1 MSSSNRWLEG
11 VKVLDLTRY
20 LAGPACTR
28 LLVELGADV
37 IKVEQPPYGD
47 PNRSN
52 RPRINKRAGTHIQQN
67 RGKRSICIDM
77 NTEEGKEIILG
88 LSEHVDVI
96 VENFSPGVLE
106 RKGLGYS
113 ALQERNQNLIMASVS
128 GFGQTGP
135 LSSLPCF
142 DLIAQGYAGI
152 MHMTGEPDRPPMFV
166 GIGMGDTNAGVHAF
180 AAIGHA
186 LFHRER
192 TGKGTHLDISM
203 VDALFHMQDMPVHA
217 SSMTDGEY
225 VPMRQ
230 GTEFQMLAP
239 AGSFRGPEGW
249 IVILCA
255 EAQISNLYAAMERP
269 ELEEDPRFM
278 GNPARLENRAALKE
292 IIERWMSSYETDE
305 AVIEKLQSHR
315 VPSGPSL
322 APQDALN
329 HPHFLERGTVRT
341 VNDPLA
347 GEVQIPGFPFKS
359 SDPFPADDHVAAAL
373 GEHNFQVL
381 NTFLGLEVEQIT
393 DLEGKGILYSKEH

>member
-1 MSSSNRWLEG
+1 MAISERWLEEI
-11 VKVLDLTRY
+11 KVLDLTRY

-28 LLVELGADV
+28 LLTELGADV
-37 IKVEQPPYGD
+37 IKIEQPPYGD

-67 RGKRSICIDM
+67 RGKRSVCIDM
-77 NTEEGKEIILG
+77 NTDDGKKLILD
-88 LSEHVDVI
+88 LASHVDVV
-96 VENFSPGVLE
+96 VENFSPGVLD
-106 RKGLGYS
+106 RKGLGYGS
-113 ALQERNQNLIMASVS
+113 LKRNNPKLIMASVS

-152 MHMTGEPDRPPMFV
+152 IHMTGEPDRPPMFV

-192 TGKGTHLDISM
+192 TGRGTHLDISM

-217 SSMTDGEY
+217 SSMTNGEY
-225 VPMRQ
+225 IPMRQ
-230 GTEFQMLAP
+230 GTEFQMLSP
-239 AGSFRGPEGW
+239 AGSFHGPEGW

-255 EAQISNLYAAMERP
+255 EAQIANLYEAMGYP
-269 ELEEDPRFM
+269 ELANDERFK
-278 GNPARLENRAALKE
+278 GNPARLENRAALTE
-292 IIERWMSSYETDE
+292 IIEMWMSTYETDN
-305 AVIEKLQSHR
+305 AVLEKLQSHR
-315 VPSGPSL
+315 VPCGPAL
-322 APQDALN
+322 APQDALS

-359 SDPFPADDHVAAAL
+359 SDPLPDDDYVASAL
-373 GEHNFQVL
+373 GEHNYEIL
-381 NTFLGLEVEQIT
+381 NTLLGLSAERIT
-393 DLEGKGILYSKEH
+393 DLGKIGVLYSKEH

>member
-1 MSSSNRWLEG
+1 MDTSNAWLQG
-11 VKVLDLTRY
+11 VSVLDLTRY

-28 LLVELGADV
+28 LLTELGANV
-37 IKVEQPPYGD
+37 IKVEHPPYGD

-67 RGKRSICIDM
+67 RGKKSVCLDI
-77 NTEEGKEIILG
+77 NTEVGKEIVLE
-88 LSEHVDVI
+88 LSEHVDIV
-96 VENFSPGVLE
+96 VENFSPGVLD
-106 RKGLGYS
+106 RKGLGY
-113 ALQERNQNLIMASVS
+113 QELSQRNPAIIMASVS

-152 MHMTGEPDRPPMFV
+152 MHMTGEADRPPMFV

-192 TGKGTHLDISM
+192 TGRGTHLDISM
-203 VDALFHMQDMPVHA
+203 VDALFHMHDMPVHA
-217 SSMTDGEY
+217 SSMTNGEY

-230 GTEFQMLAP
+230 GTEFQMLSP
-239 AGSFRGPEGW
+239 AGSFKGPKGW

-255 EAQISNLYAAMERP
+255 EAQIQNLYEAMGKP
-269 ELEEDPRFM
+269 ELQEDERFI
-278 GNPARLENRAALKE
+278 GNPARLENRAALTE
-292 IIERWMSSYETDE
+292 IIESWMQSFSSDE
-305 AVIEKLQSHR
+305 EAIQKLQSHR
-315 VPSGPSL
+315 VPCGPSL
-322 APQDALN
+322 APQDALT

-341 VNDPLA
+341 VTDPLA

-359 SDPFPADDHVAAAL
+359 SDPFP
-373 GEHNFQVL
+373 GGQ
-381 NTFLGLEVEQIT
+381 
-393 DLEGKGILYSKEH
+393 

>member
-113 ALQERNQNLIMASVS
+113 ALQERNQNLIMASIS

>member
-11 VKVLDLTRY
+11 VQILDLTRY

-67 RGKRSICIDM
+67 RGKRSICIDI
-77 NTEEGKEIILG
+77 NTNEGKEIILD
-88 LSEHVDVI
+88 LAEHVDVV
-96 VENFSPGVLE
+96 VENFSPGVLD

-113 ALQERNQNLIMASVS
+113 AFKERNENLIMASVS

-180 AAIGHA
+180 AAIGYA

-192 TGKGTHLDISM
+192 TGRGTHLDISM

-255 EAQISNLYAAMERP
+255 EAQISNLYRAMELP
-269 ELEEDPRFM
+269 ELEEDLRFM
-278 GNPARLENRAALKE
+278 GNPARLENRAALTA
-292 IIERWMSSYETDE
+292 IIEKWMSSYETDE
-305 AVIEKLQSHR
+305 EVIEKLQSHR
-315 VPSGPSL
+315 VPCGPSL
-322 APQDALN
+322 APQDALS

-359 SDPFPADDHVAAAL
+359 SDPLPDDNYIAAAL
-373 GEHNFQVL
+373 GEHNFEIL
-381 NTFLGLEVEQIT
+381 STFLGLGIEEISN
-393 DLEGKGILYSKEH
+393 LEGKGILFSKEH

>member
-113 ALQERNQNLIMASVS
+113 AFQERNQNLIMASVS

-381 NTFLGLEVEQIT
+381 NTFLGLGVEQIT

>member
-113 ALQERNQNLIMASVS
+113 AFQERNQNLIMASVS

-322 APQDALN
+322 APQ
-329 HPHFLERGTVRT
+329 V
-341 VNDPLA
+341 
-347 GEVQIPGFPFKS
+347 
-359 SDPFPADDHVAAAL
+359 
-373 GEHNFQVL
+373 
-381 NTFLGLEVEQIT
+381 
-393 DLEGKGILYSKEH
+393 

>member
-11 VKVLDLTRY
+11 VQILDLTRY

-67 RGKRSICIDM
+67 RGKRSICIDI
-77 NTEEGKEIILG
+77 NTNEGKEIILD
-88 LSEHVDVI
+88 LAEHVDVV
-96 VENFSPGVLE
+96 VENFSPGVLD

-113 ALQERNQNLIMASVS
+113 AFKERNENLIMASVS

-192 TGKGTHLDISM
+192 TGRGTHLDISM

-255 EAQISNLYAAMERP
+255 EAQISNLYRAMELP
-269 ELEEDPRFM
+269 ELEEDMRFM
-278 GNPARLENRAALKE
+278 CNPSRLENRAALTA
-292 IIERWMSSYETDE
+292 IIEKWMSSYETDE
-305 AVIEKLQSHR
+305 EVIEKLQSHR
-315 VPSGPSL
+315 VPCGPSL
-322 APQDALN
+322 APQDALS

-359 SDPFPADDHVAAAL
+359 SDPLPDDNYIAAAL
-373 GEHNFQVL
+373 GEHNFEIL
-381 NTFLGLEVEQIT
+381 STFLGLGIEEISN
-393 DLEGKGILYSKEH
+393 LEGKGILFSKEH

>member
-1 MSSSNRWLEG
+1 
-11 VKVLDLTRY
+11 
-20 LAGPACTR
+20 
-28 LLVELGADV
+28 
-37 IKVEQPPYGD
+37 
-47 PNRSN
+47 
-52 RPRINKRAGTHIQQN
+52 
-67 RGKRSICIDM
+67 M
-77 NTEEGKEIILG
+77 NTKEGKEIILD
-88 LSEHVDVI
+88 LAEHVDVV
-96 VENFSPGVLE
+96 VENFSPGVLD

-113 ALQERNQNLIMASVS
+113 AFKEKNENLIMASVS

-255 EAQISNLYAAMERP
+255 EAQISNLYTAMELP
-269 ELEEDPRFM
+269 ELEEDPRFI
-278 GNPARLENRAALKE
+278 GNPARLENRAALTA
-292 IIERWMSSYETDE
+292 IIEKWMSSYETDE
-305 AVIEKLQSHR
+305 DVIEKLQSHR

-322 APQDALN
+322 APQDALS
-329 HPHFLERGTVRT
+329 HPHFIERGTVRT

-359 SDPFPADDHVAAAL
+359 SDPLPDDDYIAAAL
-373 GEHNFQVL
+373 GEHNFEIL
-381 NTFLGLEVEQIT
+381 NTFLGLEIEEISN
-393 DLEGKGILYSKEH
+393 LEGKGILYSKEH

>member
-11 VKVLDLTRY
+11 VQILDLTRY

-67 RGKRSICIDM
+67 RGKRSICIDI
-77 NTEEGKEIILG
+77 NTNEGREIILD
-88 LSEHVDVI
+88 LAEHVDVV
-96 VENFSPGVLE
+96 VENFSPGVLD

-113 ALQERNQNLIMASVS
+113 AFKERNENLIMASVS

-192 TGKGTHLDISM
+192 TGRGTHLDISM

-255 EAQISNLYAAMERP
+255 EAQISNLYRAMELP
-269 ELEEDPRFM
+269 ELEEDLRFM
-278 GNPARLENRAALKE
+278 GNPARLENRAALTA
-292 IIERWMSSYETDE
+292 IIEKWMSSYETDE
-305 AVIEKLQSHR
+305 EVIEKLQSHR
-315 VPSGPSL
+315 VPCGPSL
-322 APQDALN
+322 APQDALS

-359 SDPFPADDHVAAAL
+359 SDPLPDDNYIAAAL
-373 GEHNFQVL
+373 GEHNFEIL
-381 NTFLGLEVEQIT
+381 STFLGLGIEEISN
-393 DLEGKGILYSKEH
+393 LEGKGILFSKEH

>member
-11 VKVLDLTRY
+11 VQILDLTRY

-67 RGKRSICIDM
+67 RGKRSICIDI
-77 NTEEGKEIILG
+77 NTNEGKEIILD
-88 LSEHVDVI
+88 LAEHVDVV
-96 VENFSPGVLE
+96 VENFSPGVLD

-113 ALQERNQNLIMASVS
+113 AFKERNENLIMASVS

-192 TGKGTHLDISM
+192 TGRGTHLDISM

-255 EAQISNLYAAMERP
+255 EAQISNLYTAMELP
-269 ELEEDPRFM
+269 ELEEDARFI
-278 GNPARLENRAALKE
+278 GNPARLENRAALTA
-292 IIERWMSSYETDE
+292 IIEKWMSSYETDE
-305 AVIEKLQSHR
+305 EVIEKLQSHR
-315 VPSGPSL
+315 VPCGPSL
-322 APQDALN
+322 APQDALS

-359 SDPFPADDHVAAAL
+359 SDPLPDDNYIAAAL
-373 GEHNFQVL
+373 GEHNFEIL
-381 NTFLGLEVEQIT
+381 STFLGLGIEEISN
-393 DLEGKGILYSKEH
+393 LEGKGILFSKEH

>member
-113 ALQERNQNLIMASVS
+113 AFQERNQNLIMASVS

-269 ELEEDPRFM
+269 ELEKDPRFM

>member
-11 VKVLDLTRY
+11 VQILDLTRY

-67 RGKRSICIDM
+67 RGKRSICIDI
-77 NTEEGKEIILG
+77 NTKEGKEIILD
-88 LSEHVDVI
+88 LSEHVDVV
-96 VENFSPGVLE
+96 VENFSPGVLD
-106 RKGLGYS
+106 RKGLSYS
-113 ALQERNQNLIMASVS
+113 AFKERNENLIMASVS

-192 TGKGTHLDISM
+192 TGRGTHLDISM

-255 EAQISNLYAAMERP
+255 EAQISNLYTAMGLP
-269 ELEEDPRFM
+269 ELEEDPRFI
-278 GNPARLENRAALKE
+278 GNPARLENRAALTG
-292 IIERWMSSYETDE
+292 IIEEWMSSYETDE
-305 AVIEKLQSHR
+305 EVIEKLQSHR
-315 VPSGPSL
+315 VPCGPSL
-322 APQDALN
+322 APQDALS

-347 GEVQIPGFPFKS
+347 GEIQIPGFPFKS
-359 SDPFPADDHVAAAL
+359 SDPLPDDNHVAAAL
-373 GEHNFQVL
+373 GEHNFQIL
-381 NTFLGLEVEQIT
+381 NTFLGLEAEEISN
-393 DLEGKGILYSKEH
+393 LEGKGILYSKEH

>member
-1 MSSSNRWLEG
+1 MSSTNRWLEG

-47 PNRSN
+47 PNRSTS
-52 RPRINKRAGTHIQQN
+52 PRINKRAGTHIQQN
-67 RGKRSICIDM
+67 RGKRSICVDI
-77 NTEEGKEIILG
+77 NTADGKEIVLQMA
-88 LSEHVDVI
+88 EHVDVV
-96 VENFSPGVLE
+96 VENFSPGVME
-106 RKGLGYS
+106 RKGLGY
-113 ALQERNQNLIMASVS
+113 ATLQEKNEKIIMASIS

-152 MHMTGEPDRPPMFV
+152 MHMTGDPDRPPMFV
-166 GIGMGDTNAGVHAF
+166 GIGMGDTNAGVLAF

-203 VDALFHMQDMPVHA
+203 VDALFHMQDVPVHA
-217 SSMTDGEY
+217 SSMTKGEY

-230 GTEFQMLAP
+230 GTQFQMLAP
-239 AGSFRGPEGW
+239 AGSFKGPEGW
-249 IVILCA
+249 IIILCA
-255 EAQISNLYAAMERP
+255 EAQIPNLYKAMGR
-269 ELEEDPRFM
+269 LDLLEDPRFL
-278 GNPARLENRAALKE
+278 GNPARLENRDALTA
-292 IIERWMSSYETDE
+292 IIEEWMSTYETDN
-305 AVIEKLQSHR
+305 AVLEILQGHR

-322 APQDALN
+322 APQDALT

-341 VNDPLA
+341 VHDPRV
-347 GEVQIPGFPFKS
+347 GDVQIPGFPFKS
-359 SDPFPADDHVAAAL
+359 SDPLPDDNHIAAAL
-373 GEHNFQVL
+373 GQHNFEVL
-381 NTFLGLEVEQIT
+381 SDLLDINLEDIRE
-393 DLEGKGILYSKEH
+393 LEENGVLFSKEH

>member
-113 ALQERNQNLIMASVS
+113 AFQERNQNLIMASVS

>member
-113 ALQERNQNLIMASVS
+113 ALQERNQNLIMASIS

-186 LFHRER
+186 LFHREK

>member
-11 VKVLDLTRY
+11 VQILDLTRY

-67 RGKRSICIDM
+67 RGKRSICIDI
-77 NTEEGKEIILG
+77 NTNEGKEIILD
-88 LSEHVDVI
+88 LAEHVDVV
-96 VENFSPGVLE
+96 VENFSPGVLD

-113 ALQERNQNLIMASVS
+113 AFKERNENLIMASVS

-192 TGKGTHLDISM
+192 TGRGTHLDISM

-255 EAQISNLYAAMERP
+255 EAQISNLYRAMELP
-269 ELEEDPRFM
+269 ELEEDLRFM
-278 GNPARLENRAALKE
+278 GNPARLENRAALTA
-292 IIERWMSSYETDE
+292 IIEKWMSSYETDE
-305 AVIEKLQSHR
+305 EVIEKLQSHR
-315 VPSGPSL
+315 VPCGPSL
-322 APQDALN
+322 APQDALS

-359 SDPFPADDHVAAAL
+359 SDPLPDDNYIAAAL
-373 GEHNFQVL
+373 GEHNFEIL
-381 NTFLGLEVEQIT
+381 STFLGLGIEEISN
-393 DLEGKGILYSKEH
+393 LEGKGILFSKEH

>member
-1 MSSSNRWLEG
+1 MAISERWLEEI
-11 VKVLDLTRY
+11 KVLDLTRY

-28 LLVELGADV
+28 LLTELGADV
-37 IKVEQPPYGD
+37 IKIEQPPYGD

-67 RGKRSICIDM
+67 RGKRSVCIDM
-77 NTEEGKEIILG
+77 NTDDGKKLILD
-88 LSEHVDVI
+88 LASHVDVV
-96 VENFSPGVLE
+96 VENFSPGVLD
-106 RKGLGYS
+106 RKGLGYGS
-113 ALQERNQNLIMASVS
+113 LKRNNPKLIMASVS

-192 TGKGTHLDISM
+192 TGRGTHLDISM

-217 SSMTDGEY
+217 SSMTNGEY
-225 VPMRQ
+225 IPMRQ
-230 GTEFQMLAP
+230 GTEFQMLSP
-239 AGSFRGPEGW
+239 AGSFHGPEGW

-255 EAQISNLYAAMERP
+255 EAQIANLYEAMGYP
-269 ELEEDPRFM
+269 ELANDERFK
-278 GNPARLENRAALKE
+278 GNPARLENRAALTE
-292 IIERWMSSYETDE
+292 IIEMWMSTYETDN
-305 AVIEKLQSHR
+305 AVLEKLQSHR
-315 VPSGPSL
+315 VPCGPAL
-322 APQDALN
+322 APQDALS

-359 SDPFPADDHVAAAL
+359 SDPLPDDDYVASAL
-373 GEHNFQVL
+373 GEHNYEIL
-381 NTFLGLEVEQIT
+381 NTLLGLSAERIT
-393 DLEGKGILYSKEH
+393 DLGKIGVLYSKEH

>member
-11 VKVLDLTRY
+11 VQILDLTRY

-67 RGKRSICIDM
+67 RGKRSICIDI
-77 NTEEGKEIILG
+77 NTNEGKEIILD
-88 LSEHVDVI
+88 LAEHVDVV
-96 VENFSPGVLE
+96 VENFSPGVLD

-113 ALQERNQNLIMASVS
+113 AFKERNENLIMASVS

-192 TGKGTHLDISM
+192 TGRGTHLDISM

-255 EAQISNLYAAMERP
+255 EAQISNLYRAMELP
-269 ELEEDPRFM
+269 ELEEDLRFI
-278 GNPARLENRAALKE
+278 GNPARLENRAALTA
-292 IIERWMSSYETDE
+292 IIEKWMSSYETDE
-305 AVIEKLQSHR
+305 EVIEKLQSHR
-315 VPSGPSL
+315 VPCGPSL
-322 APQDALN
+322 APQDALS

-359 SDPFPADDHVAAAL
+359 SDPLPDDNYIAAAL
-373 GEHNFQVL
+373 GEHNFEIL
-381 NTFLGLEVEQIT
+381 STFLGLGIEEISN
-393 DLEGKGILYSKEH
+393 LEGKGILFSKEH

>member
-77 NTEEGKEIILG
+77 NAEEGKEIILG

-113 ALQERNQNLIMASVS
+113 AFQERNQNLIMASVS